1 LVKAFSIEQKLRNH
15 AASLLQAYLRGDC
28 IKAFLRDLPL
38 YQRYQPGVALN
49 DCIAKF
55 RCAVQTL
62 LPLLLLL
69 LLLPPPPP
77 LLLLVLL
84 VLVLVLVLLVVVVV

>member
-1 LVKAFSIEQKLRNH
+1 MVKAFSIEQKLRNH

-62 LPLLLLL
+62 LPLLLL
-69 LLLPPPPP
+69 PP
-77 LLLLVLL
+77 LLLL
-84 VLVLVLVLLVVVVV
+84 LVLVLVLLVVVVV

>member
-1 LVKAFSIEQKLRNH
+1 MVKAFSIEQKLRNH

-69 LLLPPPPP
+69 PPP
-77 LLLLVLL
+77 LLLLL